1 MQTVRHTITRRE
13 LSAKINAVTY
23 DIGGKKPRLIISA
36 EEIRARIKELGR
48 ELSAAYEGKKPIVV
62 GILKGSFIFV
72 ADLVREMDF
81 EVEIDFVQT
90 SSYREG
96 MAPGALELLMG
107 PSIQPSGRH
116 VLLVED
122 LLDTGVTCSFVQ
134 RLLLS
139 KNPASF
145 ALCALLDKKERR
157 EVSIEADY
165 VGFTLERGFIVGFG
179 TDYAEAGRNLPG
191 IYVLE

>member
-1 MQTVRHTITRRE
+1 M
-13 LSAKINAVTY
+13 TY
-23 DIGGKKPRLIISA
+23 EIGGKKPRLIISA
-36 EEIRARIKELGR
+36 EEIRARVQELGR
-48 ELSAAYEGKKPIVV
+48 ELTAAYRGKNPVVV
-62 GILKGSFIFV
+62 GILKGSFIFL

-96 MAPGALELLMG
+96 MSPGALELLMG

-134 RLLLS
+134 NLFLT

-145 ALCALLDKKERR
+145 ALCALVDKKERR
-157 EVSIEADY
+157 EAAIKADY
-165 VGFTLERGFIVGFG
+165 VGFDLERGFIVGFG

-191 IYVLE
+191 IYVLD

>member
-1 MQTVRHTITRRE
+1 M
-13 LSAKINAVTY
+13 TY
-23 DIGGKKPRLIISA
+23 EIGGKKPRLVISA
-36 EEIRARIKELGR
+36 EESRARIKERGR
-48 ELSAAYEGKKPIVV
+48 ELTAAYEGKKPIVV
-62 GILKGSFIFV
+62 GILKGSFIFL

-96 MAPGALELLMG
+96 TSPGALELLMG

-134 RLLLS
+134 DLILS

-145 ALCALLDKKERR
+145 ALCALVDKKERR
-157 EVSIEADY
+157 EVPIEADY
-165 VGFTLERGFIVGFG
+165 VGFALERGFIVGFG